1 MSQPTISVQLRT
13 LEEDLGFVL
22 FVREHKKLHLS
33 ANGKLVLIK
42 AESIFHLAD
51 QLGMGLAGMGA
62 HPKPEF
68 HVGVLNTISSSF
80 TFDFANHIWFQRSI
94 VFSMSSGCKKTL
106 SVGLDSGT
114 FDLILSDKSW
124 NQNTRYTS
132 ILLDSDN
139 LIAVAA
145 QAADGNDL
153 QFPES
158 LHGMNYIS
166 HRGDIGSEVQLDY
179 FFRRHKVHPHLF
191 AKIEDVSLLKKL
203 LHQGRCFSVL
213 PKKEVQEE
221 ISSGSLVSLGDIDGV
236 KFQLWAIFPTHSGFR
251 DLVENLISGSLIGSI
266 SVSKPPILIE

>member
-1 MSQPTISVQLRT
+1 LSQPTISVQLRT

-80 TFDFANHIWFQRSI
+80 TFDFANHIWFERSI
-94 VFSMSSGCKKTL
+94 IFSMSSGCKKTL
-106 SVGLDSGT
+106 SVGLDSGS

-132 ILLDSDN
+132 ILLDSDK

-145 QAADGNDL
+145 QAENGTDL
-153 QFPES
+153 HFPKS
-158 LHGMNYIS
+158 LHGMNYIA
-166 HRGDIGSEVQLDY
+166 HRGDI
-179 FFRRHKVHPHLF
+179 
-191 AKIEDVSLLKKL
+191 
-203 LHQGRCFSVL
+203 
-213 PKKEVQEE
+213 
-221 ISSGSLVSLGDIDGV
+221 GSLVSLGDIDGV

-266 SVSKPPILIE
+266 SASKPPILIE